1 MKMIFYIA
9 IFIVSLLFIGQ
20 IQVTFKPFA
29 ISLPYWH
36 RSLGLFLIVVGLLV
50 YNIGEQMRGYTYGYR
65 DGINHVIDELEKR
78 IESKK

>member
-36 RSLGLFLIVVGLLV
+36 RSLGLFFDCCRVVGL
-50 YNIGEQMRGYTYGYR
+50 
-65 DGINHVIDELEKR
+65 
-78 IESKK
+78 

>member
-20 IQVTFKPFA
+20 IQITFKPFA

-50 YNIGEQMRGYTYGYR
+50 YNIGEQMRGYTYGYT
-65 DGINHVIDELEKR
+65 DGMNHVIDELEKR